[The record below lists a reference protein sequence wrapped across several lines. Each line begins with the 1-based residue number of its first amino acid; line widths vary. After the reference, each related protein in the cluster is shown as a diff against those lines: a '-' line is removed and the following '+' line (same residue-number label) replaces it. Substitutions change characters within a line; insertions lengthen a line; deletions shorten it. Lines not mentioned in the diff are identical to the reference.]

1 MQNGAE
7 LTQSLPAWLRVVRS
21 LQHNASQQI
30 SLRRENALWQ
40 RIPFS
45 LLSLSLRKLPFH
57 ICGRFHSRD
66 KFQITINLK
75 IKRPAFFT
83 K

>member
-30 SLRRENALWQ
+30 SPSERKCSLAKNT
-40 RIPFS
+40 IFSPFS
-45 LLSLSLRKLPFH
+45 LTKKTAFSHLWPFSLE
-57 ICGRFHSRD
+57 G
-66 KFQITINLK
+66 QISDYDK
-75 IKRPAFFT
+75 IKN
-83 K
+83 